1 MPPDAAAPAVLSGA
15 GYMCRQVDDFW
26 VDLLLWVTLVVTWA
40 NSAVVLRIYIN
51 CLQTVTSDDVSD
63 IQI

>member
-40 NSAVVLRIYIN
+40 NSAVVLQIHIN
-51 CLQTVTSDDVSD
+51 CF
-63 IQI
+63 

>member
-26 VDLLLWVTLVVTWA
+26 VDLLLWVTLAVTWA
-40 NSAVVLRIYIN
+40 NSAVVLRIHIN
-51 CLQTVTSDDVSD
+51 CFQIMPSDNVSD